1 MNKETLNKIK
11 EEIKEKENVQ
21 RFYKDQRKTVRIKGE
36 RKIGAYEAADLA
48 RSNTVGLRDAY
59 IAYYILKHRLDAPKF
74 VDVKVSYRTIKELDN
89 KVSYKEVIKSCC
101 GEKCFLLKDDW
112 LSRSCFDTSAF
123 RVDALINEWKSR
135 YQETEAK
142 ESV

>member
-21 RFYKDQRKTVRIKGE
+21 RFYKDQRKTVKIKGE
-36 RKIGAYEAADLA
+36 RKISASEAADLV
-48 RSNTVGLRDAY
+48 RNNTVGLRDAY
-59 IAYYILKHRLDAPKF
+59 IAYYILKHRLDVPKF
-74 VDVKVSYRTIKELDN
+74 VDVKVSYGTKKELDN

-112 LSRSCFDTSAF
+112 SFRIDFESSA
-123 RVDALINEWKSR
+123 VNVAALIKEWETK
-135 YQETEAK
+135 YQEPEAK
-142 ESV
+142 EAV

>member
-21 RFYKDQRKTVRIKGE
+21 RFYKDQRKTVKIKGE
-36 RKIGAYEAADLA
+36 RKISASEAADLA
-48 RSNTVGLRDAY
+48 RSNTVVLRDAY
-59 IAYYILKHRLDAPKF
+59 IAYYILKHRLDTPKF
-74 VDVKVSYRTIKELDN
+74 VDVKVSYGTKKELDN

-112 LSRSCFDTSAF
+112 LSRSCFESSAVKVF
-123 RVDALINEWKSR
+123 EIIKEWETK
-135 YQETEAK
+135 YQEPEEKEA
-142 ESV
+142 V

>member
-21 RFYKDQRKTVRIKGE
+21 RFYKDQRKTVKIKGE
-36 RKIGAYEAADLA
+36 RKISASEAADLV

-74 VDVKVSYRTIKELDN
+74 VDVKVSYGTKKELDN

-101 GEKCFLLKDDW
+101 GEKCFLLDDDW
-112 LSRSCFDTSAF
+112 ISRSCFESSA
-123 RVDALINEWKSR
+123 VKVAALIKDWEAK
-135 YQETEAK
+135 YEKVEAK
-142 ESV
+142 EAV